1 MADKPSSG
9 RISRH
14 GHAGGTL
21 VGRERELAELTSG
34 LEQAIA
40 GHGTVVLLAGEP
52 GIGKTSLARTLSDEA
67 EARGAHTAW
76 GVGWSGGA
84 APAYWPWVQVVRAL
98 VRENPQQEDLLAEL
112 GAKATHLA
120 EIVPELTD
128 RPEAAREKAST
139 DEGRFLAYDALV
151 ELLRL
156 ATRDTPL
163 VVVFD
168 DLHWADEASLQTLGF
183 VARSLQD
190 LPILLLAT
198 YRDAEMNFEGQGTAL
213 PADLLGWSRRIALTG
228 LETEGIRSLIEQMSE
243 GGASDQLVEH
253 LRELTGGN
261 PLFVGE
267 LVTLLDAEDR
277 LGDGERA
284 TTAALPL
291 PEGVRE
297 TISQRLAPLPEQ
309 AQEVLGVASVIGD
322 RFSVTTLSTATDK
335 PREELLGLIEAA
347 GQIGLVHPVPES
359 AEQFAFSHALVQAT
373 LYDGLK
379 PSRRIALHRDV
390 GETFEKLA
398 GDRVDAR
405 LNELAHHFLEAA
417 PLDGPERGVD
427 YASRAGDRAMG
438 QFAYDEAATMYQR
451 ALEALEGAGGNGSVA
466 LLQSLGEAQTRAG
479 DTEQARRTLV
489 QAAEVARLL
498 DDSHGLARATLAC
511 GIWGLSFGVDDE
523 LVKLAEQSIERLGQ
537 DPAGGMLARVKGL
550 LAVALYWSPE
560 SERVRRLSDRGRRAG
575 PRGARDLRG
584 SRLRRD
590 ARVRPRPRA
599 ARRLGPR
606 LDHRATGR
614 QRRAARAEPA
624 PGRQRDGDGRPQLA
638 HLGAARGR

>member
-1 MADKPSSG
+1 M
-9 RISRH
+9 
-14 GHAGGTL
+14 
-21 VGRERELAELTSG
+21 
-34 LEQAIA
+34 
-40 GHGTVVLLAGEP
+40 
-52 GIGKTSLARTLSDEA
+52 
-67 EARGAHTAW
+67 
-76 GVGWSGGA
+76 
-84 APAYWPWVQVVRAL
+84 
-98 VRENPQQEDLLAEL
+98 
-112 GAKATHLA
+112 
-120 EIVPELTD
+120 
-128 RPEAAREKAST
+128 
-139 DEGRFLAYDALV
+139 
-151 ELLRL
+151 
-156 ATRDTPL
+156 
-163 VVVFD
+163 
-168 DLHWADEASLQTLGF
+168 
-183 VARSLQD
+183 
-190 LPILLLAT
+190 
-198 YRDAEMNFEGQGTAL
+198 
-213 PADLLGWSRRIALTG
+213 
-228 LETEGIRSLIEQMSE
+228 
-243 GGASDQLVEH
+243 
-253 LRELTGGN
+253 
-261 PLFVGE
+261 
-267 LVTLLDAEDR
+267 
-277 LGDGERA
+277 
-284 TTAALPL
+284 
-291 PEGVRE
+291 
-297 TISQRLAPLPEQ
+297 
-309 AQEVLGVASVIGD
+309 
-322 RFSVTTLSTATDK
+322 
-335 PREELLGLIEAA
+335 
-347 GQIGLVHPVPES
+347 PES

-560 SERVRRLSDRGRRAG
+560 TRAGAPAVRRGRRAG